1 MGGFLG
7 DLLFGSKPKTKK
19 YYADPEK
26 IMTAFQQMLS
36 GMEGQLGDIGSRA
49 LGGASAFGPGFQ
61 GNTGLLAQRAVA
73 PYLAQLMQQAVGVG
87 TPSIMQTP
95 GSTGLVQ
102 TALGNLVGGMG
113 IGMGANIFGGGGG
126 GSGSVTNYLNRGYG
140 YGGR

>member
-7 DLLFGSKPKTKK
+7 DLLFGSKPSTKSF
-19 YYADPEK
+19 YADPER

-73 PYLAQLMQQAVGVG
+73 PYLAQLMGQAVGVG
-87 TPSIMQTP
+87 TPTVMQTP
-95 GSTGLVQ
+95 GSSGLFQ
-102 TALGNLVGGMG
+102 TALGGLMGGAGVG
-113 IGMGANIFGGGGG
+113 IGANLFGGGGG
-126 GSGSVTNYLNRGYG
+126 LAGKNPFYNYLNET
-140 YGGR
+140 